1 MATKITGLPVTHPIV
16 DSRGVLT
23 QEARSYFGVLT
34 NRAMVIGEGAPESV
48 VEADQGALYM
58 DTIGSAGS
66 VLYIKQ
72 KQEIGGD
79 RALGWILV

>member
-1 MATKITGLPVTHPIV
+1 MATRITNLPTTRAII

-34 NRAMVIGEGAPESV
+34 NRAMIIGEGSPEGLT
-48 VEADQGALYM
+48 EADQGALYM
-58 DTIGSAGS
+58 DSTGSTGA
-66 VLYIKQ
+66 VLYVKQ
-72 KQEIGGD
+72 QQSITGD